1 MVFVS
6 IPGRKLGGHRSER
19 SGCGEGCS
27 EDPIHFPRLQN
38 PQGSQVGR
46 KADGERRERGRRRL
60 KHGQDFGLASIQNSQ
75 HLQLII
81 SASSL
86 IPKMVAVE
94 THSEVPD
101 GFRMGRD
108 ADKSL
113 LEVN

>member
-1 MVFVS
+1 MVCVS

-38 PQGSQVGR
+38 PQGSQIGR

-60 KHGQDFGLASIQNSQ
+60 KKWWLSK
-75 HLQLII
+75 LI
-81 SASSL
+81 L
-86 IPKMVAVE
+86 KFLM
-94 THSEVPD
+94 